1 LGFIYSPQHSE
12 VRKLNGKKIC
22 MIPSSVNKNS
32 YQINRIIV
40 RKGRKLIETVD
51 IGGEDAIFKLQ
62 GRGAL

>member
-1 LGFIYSPQHSE
+1 
-12 VRKLNGKKIC
+12 